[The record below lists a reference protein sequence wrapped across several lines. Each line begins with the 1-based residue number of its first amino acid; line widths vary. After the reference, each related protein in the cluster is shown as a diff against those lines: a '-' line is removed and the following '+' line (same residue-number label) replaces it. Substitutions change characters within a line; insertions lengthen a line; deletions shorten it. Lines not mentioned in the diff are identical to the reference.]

1 MEDPATGIELPAH
14 HIVDGTRPKHAQLRE
29 LLDELCETSLKPGD
43 LLPSERSLERAYG
56 VSRVTVR
63 RAIGDLVAA
72 GRLQRVRGKGTFVAA
87 NPLVSRINLASF
99 SDEMDALDVEATS
112 DVLTAKRHRPPHEV
126 SDWFG
131 TDTEVHHLHLTRLRR
146 GDGSPYVIDDA
157 WYNDR
162 FVPDLLDFDV
172 TQSVYGILAEH
183 YGMPITEAIQ
193 TIKAVAAEPEAARL
207 LDVEVGSPLLEVTR
221 QSQAGGRRVEHCVSL
236 YRTDRYRMQS
246 RVSRAR

>member
-1 MEDPATGIELPAH
+1 
-14 HIVDGTRPKHAQLRE
+14 
-29 LLDELCETSLKPGD
+29 
-43 LLPSERSLERAYG
+43 
-56 VSRVTVR
+56 
-63 RAIGDLVAA
+63 
-72 GRLQRVRGKGTFVAA
+72 
-87 NPLVSRINLASF
+87 
-99 SDEMDALDVEATS
+99 MDALDVEATS